1 MKNDELTELAK
12 TIYKNHKEILDFIA
26 ENRPEFVNHIH
37 ELMSKA
43 IEARNWILGSLSKHY
58 VRFSTP
64 DITDLIYYNK
74 SVKNGWKNSESFQF
88 EIQLYSSSNKFIFR
102 TVIAPSDPS
111 YDIAELE
118 QTLLEIEGSKP
129 SKGQK
134 WLVNFSTNMRF
145 NYEEA
150 ENLTDDE
157 ITEEI
162 ERFLNKIEPTV
173 KAVEGKFLEN
183 EIRLRDLKQRATDQI

>member
-1 MKNDELTELAK
+1 
-12 TIYKNHKEILDFIA
+12 
-26 ENRPEFVNHIH
+26 
-37 ELMSKA
+37 
-43 IEARNWILGSLSKHY
+43 
-58 VRFSTP
+58 
-64 DITDLIYYNK
+64 
-74 SVKNGWKNSESFQF
+74 
-88 EIQLYSSSNKFIFR
+88 
-102 TVIAPSDPS
+102 
-111 YDIAELE
+111 
-118 QTLLEIEGSKP
+118 
-129 SKGQK
+129 
-134 WLVNFSTNMRF
+134 MRF